1 MFSNKPMYR
10 LCFKYAEQAYL
21 DRVLTTSGMLK
32 SKHRG
37 FVTIDL
43 MVFGILGTF
52 KNARRNQ
59 YL

>member
-1 MFSNKPMYR
+1 MYR